1 MLPPNLTGGLCEI
14 SLGQRRPARAQ
25 SADAVKSGRR
35 IGANAI
41 RSEQDRLS
49 YRAIARKVFTP
60 AESAEAVAWDLLR
73 RYQAELPNLKAAYPG
88 KLGTSVASASE
99 FVARINANEVIART
113 HLTFGWRYKERLVR
127 KSCAMRIKDAAFRQS
142 LPRFVWVTEFGTR
155 ASFNTLDKSTL
166 QVFSHAVTDA
176 TSNMLWGVVACFMRR
191 VSCGAGITIRTRRS
205 EILSIP

>member
-1 MLPPNLTGGLCEI
+1 MLPPNPTRAAFARFLLVNDDQRGLN
-14 SLGQRRPARAQ
+14 LRMPLNPGDVLAQ
-25 SADAVKSGRR
+25 TPYDQSKIVYLIVPLPG
-35 IGANAI
+35 
-41 RSEQDRLS
+41 
-49 YRAIARKVFTP
+49 KVFTP

-155 ASFNTLDKSTL
+155 ASFNTLDE
-166 QVFSHAVTDA
+166 FHP
-176 TSNMLWGVVACFMRR
+176 
-191 VSCGAGITIRTRRS
+191 AGI
-205 EILSIP
+205 LSCRH